1 MESTDCECGKKLE
14 GYNKKHV
21 EFLLEQHR
29 LGRVHKKVNRLG
41 IQPNPTSK
49 PNLIS
54 KPKQV
59 SEPNLTEPEPNFEIQ
74 EMYEELEPYMLNDV
88 NTLKFTKQDE
98 FETSCKQLQEA
109 YLEADKEKQGKIV
122 VKLAKYEKE
131 EYKNTLLK

>member
-21 EFLLEQHR
+21 EFLLQQHR
-29 LGRVHKKVNRLG
+29 LGRVHKGGNRLG
-41 IQPNPTSK
+41 IQPNLTSK
-49 PNLIS
+49 
-54 KPKQV
+54 
-59 SEPNLTEPEPNFEIQ
+59 PNLTEPEPNFEIQ

-88 NTLKFTKQDE
+88 NTLKFTRSDE